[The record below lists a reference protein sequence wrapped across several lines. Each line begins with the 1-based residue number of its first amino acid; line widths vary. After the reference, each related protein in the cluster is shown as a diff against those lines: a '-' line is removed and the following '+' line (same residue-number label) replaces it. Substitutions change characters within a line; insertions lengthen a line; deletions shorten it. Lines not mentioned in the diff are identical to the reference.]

1 VAQNEAD
8 IQELPEDEEALRRRV
23 EVFMLAYVE
32 WNIIGSIR
40 EPCTWKLWHPVEYLS
55 DKF

>member
-8 IQELPEDEEALRRRV
+8 IQELRQDVETLRRRETV
-23 EVFMLAYVE
+23 CMLTYVD

-40 EPCTWKLWHPVEYLS
+40 GPCTWKLWHPV
-55 DKF
+55 